1 MQNMALHDI
10 REDYSKQALSEADCA
25 DLPLVQLQ
33 QWLNE
38 AMAAKVNEPTAMNV
52 ATVDANGLPSARI
65 VLLKEVNAAGLVF
78 FSNYHSRKGRALAA
92 HPYAAATFFWPELE
106 RQVRVE
112 GRVELLAAT
121 ESDAYFAS
129 RPYTSRIGAWAS
141 HQSEVIG
148 SKNELV
154 ARAALVGAR
163 HPLQVP
169 RPPHWGGY
177 VVLPQRLEFWQ
188 GRPSRLHDRIQYRL
202 QDGAWLKERL
212 SP

>member
-1 MQNMALHDI
+1 MQNMDLHDI

-112 GRVELLAAT
+112 GRVQILAAA

-154 ARAALVGAR
+154 ARAALVSAR

>member
-1 MQNMALHDI
+1 MQNMDLHDI

-38 AMAAKVNEPTAMNV
+38 AMAAKVNESTAMNV

-112 GRVELLAAT
+112 GRVQILAAA

>member
-1 MQNMALHDI
+1 MDLHDI

-112 GRVELLAAT
+112 GRVQILAAA

-141 HQSEVIG
+141 HQSEVID